1 MTDLR
6 MGTAQLSDAEF
17 VEAFE
22 SCRLPGEQ
30 FHHEDH
36 LRLAWIYLRQY
47 GMREAEA
54 RLLSGIPRF
63 AAHHGSLGKFHYTMT
78 VAWLRLVAAAREPAL
93 THQTFSEFLDVHP
106 TLSDRDLLSRYYSK
120 QLLEQEVARTGWIAP
135 DLQPLP
141 SEERS

>member
-1 MTDLR
+1 MTDR
-6 MGTAQLSDAEF
+6 GMGTAHLSDEEF

-36 LRLAWIYLRQY
+36 LRLAWIYLRQH

-63 AAHHGSLGKFHYTMT
+63 AAHHGSPGKFHYTMT
-78 VAWLRLVAAAREPAL
+78 VAWLRLVAAAREPAAV
-93 THQTFSEFLDVHP
+93 HQTFSEFLGVHR
-106 TLSDRDLLSRYYSK
+106 TLSDRDLLSKYYSK
-120 QLLEQEVARTGWIAP
+120 QLLEQEVARTGWIPP
-135 DLQPLP
+135 DLQSLP
-141 SEERS
+141 SEEQS